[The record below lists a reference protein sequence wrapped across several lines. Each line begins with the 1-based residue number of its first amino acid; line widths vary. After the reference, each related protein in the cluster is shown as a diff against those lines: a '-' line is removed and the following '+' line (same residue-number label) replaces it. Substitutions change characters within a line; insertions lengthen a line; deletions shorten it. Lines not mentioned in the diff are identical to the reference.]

1 MRDFISKNIIPFIDY
16 IVSNDEQDKLIEKYD
31 YIFSIK
37 ELGLSKHQLSK
48 LSYSL
53 EDALFKVI
61 KEYDTFVGNI
71 DKYTYVG
78 DLEINYFQILLKVV
92 PYVSKLILID
102 DVKSYIEIYGIQ
114 TLVNILSVYNDDKG
128 IDVEETFVSTIA
140 NNLINKFNN

>member
-61 KEYDTFVGNI
+61 KEYDTFVGNV

-102 DVKSYIEIYGIQ
+102 DVKSYIEINGIQ